1 MAVVELDT
9 ALFRELYPKYADA
22 SDQLVEAWWTVACQ
36 LIGNTESS
44 RIPYNPPSV
53 TVRKSILYAAL
64 CHVAELMTRGN
75 SAVGRVSSASEGSVS
90 TSFDYPALSKNGAWW
105 AQTQCGALVWQM
117 LLPYRSGGLYF
128 RGGPKY

>member
-9 ALFRELYPKYADA
+9 GLFRELYPKYEKA
-22 SDQLVEAWWTVACQ
+22 SDQLIETWWEAVCQ

-44 RIPYNPPSV
+44 RIPYSPPSV
-53 TVRKSILYAAL
+53 NTRKVILYAAL
-64 CHVAELMTRGN
+64 CHVAELMTRDNGV
-75 SAVGRVSSASEGSVS
+75 VGRVSSASEGSVS
-90 TSFDYPALSKNGAWW
+90 TAFDFPVLSKSGAWW
-105 AQTQCGALVWQM
+105 AQTQCGLMVWQM